1 MSHNSRNLSD
11 FTITHLMGDRDSL
24 GQYVRDSHDD
34 DRDDDDQD
42 HDDDSDDSDPGLLS
56 GLWQQ
61 ARMVLL

>member
-24 GQYVRDSHDD
+24 GQYVRDSHED

-42 HDDDSDDSDPGLLS
+42 HDDDSDDSDPRLLS
-56 GLWQQ
+56 
-61 ARMVLL
+61 